1 MSAVASAVRRPS
13 PARRADSS
21 ERAPIHPAPS
31 FASRRRAIGVRA
43 PSSFPGGSASR
54 SPDPSP
60 SRPLPRPS
68 QSAARVSLSSAFKG
82 TRRKTVA
89 GLPGVRTNGTSVKT
103 RASWNPFAQNS
114 NKAGIVGSQG
124 RDDYEAEDVEYYFN
138 YMGILAE
145 EGSNDRMDK
154 LIEAGK
160 HPIDII
166 LLFAAAEGD
175 VPKIEEILEAGA
187 DPKITDLDGKTPIEL
202 AGINNEAKKDIVVKM
217 LEAAM

>member
-1 MSAVASAVRRPS
+1 V
-13 PARRADSS
+13 
-21 ERAPIHPAPS
+21 
-31 FASRRRAIGVRA
+31 
-43 PSSFPGGSASR
+43 
-54 SPDPSP
+54 
-60 SRPLPRPS
+60 
-68 QSAARVSLSSAFKG
+68 
-82 TRRKTVA
+82 T
-89 GLPGVRTNGTSVKT
+89 TS
-103 RASWNPFAQNS
+103 ASWNPFAQNS

-124 RDDYEAEDVEYYFN
+124 REDYEAEDVEYYFN
-138 YMGILAE
+138 YMGILAV
-145 EGSNDRMDK
+145 EGSNDRMDA
-154 LIEAGK
+154 LLAADK

>member
-1 MSAVASAVRRPS
+1 MTSAVGRV
-13 PARRADSS
+13 
-21 ERAPIHPAPS
+21 
-31 FASRRRAIGVRA
+31 VLK
-43 PSSFPGGSASR
+43 SSFVGVASKR
-54 SPDPSP
+54 RDV
-60 SRPLPRPS
+60 
-68 QSAARVSLSSAFKG
+68 ARIRGA
-82 TRRKTVA
+82 
-89 GLPGVRTNGTSVKT
+89 RTNGA
-103 RASWNPFAQNS
+103 RANAFFKNPLRQDS
-114 NKAGIVGSQG
+114 SSAGIVGSQG
-124 RDDYEAEDVEYYFN
+124 RDDYDRDDVEYYFN

-187 DPKITDLDGKTPIEL
+187 NPKITDLDGKTPIEL